1 MGKRLGGEK
10 WKISEI
16 WGIEQD
22 ELEEKRGYI
31 QVNNPTAKLWDIL
44 NCMDNGT
51 PSPYNPC
58 HSSPQ
63 QAEGYSGIFL

>member
-22 ELEEKRGYI
+22 KLEEKRGWI
-31 QVNNPTAKLWDIL
+31 
-44 NCMDNGT
+44 
-51 PSPYNPC
+51 
-58 HSSPQ
+58 
-63 QAEGYSGIFL
+63 